1 MSRVLRSLSWRS
13 FGAFMVFCAAL
24 SAWTWSGLLLVDKPL
39 AFDEHVM
46 WFASLFQ
53 RNLLNFFPAYLLV
66 SIVDGLELHGARRRV
81 ALAIALVAGA
91 ALTVQLRCAVMP
103 TVQYYVYEAVQMR
116 YCTTFPTWQ
125 TYLIFPSTFITPIV
139 IGAMVM
145 IWVFSRRRDAELV
158 DALHRARAAEIET
171 RRQRIES
178 EMQAMQARVDPDG
191 LLDKLRTIRAR
202 YDAALAEGE
211 AMLDA
216 LIRDLR
222 LAARRPLAPGEG
234 E

>member
-1 MSRVLRSLSWRS
+1 MRRALGSLSWRS
-13 FGAFMVFCAAL
+13 FGFFIVFAAAL
-24 SAWTWSGLLLVDKPL
+24 SAWTWSGLLLVDKAL
-39 AFDEHVM
+39 SFEEHAM

-66 SIVDGLELHGARRRV
+66 SIVDGFELHGTRRRV
-81 ALAIALVAGA
+81 ALAVALVAGA
-91 ALTVQLRCAVMP
+91 ALTVQARCAVMP
-103 TVQYYVYEAVQMR
+103 TVQYYVYESTQMR
-116 YCTTFPTWQ
+116 YCTTFPTWH
-125 TYLIFPSTFITPIV
+125 TYLDFPSTFITPIV
-139 IGAMVM
+139 IGGMVM

-178 EMQAMQARVDPDG
+178 EMEAMQARVDPDG
-191 LLDKLRTIRAR
+191 LLDKLRSIRAR
-202 YDAALAEGE
+202 YDEALAEGE

>member
-13 FGAFMVFCAAL
+13 FGLFILFAAAL
-24 SAWTWSGLLLVDKPL
+24 SAWTWSGLLLVDKQL
-39 AFDEHVM
+39 TLDEHEM
-46 WFASLFQ
+46 WFVSLFQ
-53 RNLLNFFPAYLLV
+53 RNLLNFFPAYVLV
-66 SIVDGLELHGARRRV
+66 SIVDGMGLHGARRRV
-81 ALAIALVAGA
+81 ALAIALVVGA

-103 TVQYYVYEAVQMR
+103 TVQYYVYESMQMR
-116 YCTTFPTWQ
+116 YCTTFPTWR
-125 TYLIFPSTFITPIV
+125 TYLDFPSTFITPVV
-139 IGAMVM
+139 IGGMVM
-145 IWVFSRRRDAELV
+145 IWVFSRRRDAELI
-158 DALHRARAAEIET
+158 DALHKARAAEIET

-178 EMQAMQARVDPDG
+178 EMQAMQSRVDPDG
-191 LLDKLRTIRAR
+191 LLEKLRAIRAR

-216 LIRDLR
+216 LISDLR